1 MALKKK
7 MLNARLLSIVFL
19 CIGLFT
25 ATGLLRLNI
34 DTDIIHSLPAGEKVI
49 ADSLDIFEHHPIH
62 DQIAVDIGIN
72 TDNPEIL
79 SACGLFLEHEMRA
92 SGLFAKIGMD
102 DIGALIPQLTIQV
115 TKNLPLLFSAEE
127 LQRDVAPRL
136 EPDRIKKR
144 LNTLYTQLN
153 SMESIGQA
161 RFISSD
167 PLGLK
172 DLILAKMAPLAPTQG
187 ASFFKGHLLSRDGC
201 HLLVTARP
209 LVGGADTASARKIS
223 RLLQSVAGSLGK
235 QYADQGI
242 RITLT
247 PAGAYRAALD
257 NEQIIRH
264 DVNLALLLATLGIG
278 LLLLV
283 SFPRPLLG
291 LLSLVPALAGTS
303 AALFVYSLLHSNI
316 SIMVLGF
323 GGAIISITVDHG
335 IGYLL
340 FLDRPHE
347 TRGREAAHEIRAIG
361 IMAVVTTI
369 GAFLILSFSEFPIFS
384 ELGRFTALGVFFSFL
399 FVHTVFPRIFP
410 IMPPA
415 GKRSLPLQKMVN
427 ILYKSGKPGAIAAAA
442 LALGLL
448 FFAKPQFQVS
458 LDSMNTVSRQTMKED
473 ALFTKTWGNI
483 GSRVYLM
490 NRAGSIRELQAD
502 NDALLKKIDADIQ
515 QNILAGAFVPSML
528 FPGNDTAERNLSAWH
543 NFWANGRAKQTKKA
557 LIGAGKNLGFTPAAF
572 SDFLSLLEQG
582 YTAAPPPIPTR
593 YYKLLSITENTSA
606 GENGSGLIQFI
617 TVQPGKKY
625 DSAAFFARYGTKYK
639 IFDAPFFSKRLASIL
654 FSTFTTMLVI
664 IGSGLSLLLFF
675 FYLDLRLTLLT
686 LTPVIFAYICTLG
699 TLRLI
704 GHPLDIPA
712 LMLSIIILGMGVD
725 YSIFCVRAHQRYR
738 DIDHPRYA
746 LVRSTV
752 FLAGASTLIGF
763 GVLCFA
769 QHSLLRSIGIT
780 SLLGI
785 GYSLLGA
792 FLLLPPLLT
801 LYFNNIGLRKK
812 KGSGKIEQR
821 VCDRYQTLEA
831 YPRMFARFK
840 LRLDPM
846 FKDLPEM
853 LAQAEQTDT
862 LIDIGCGYGVPA
874 CWCLEY
880 FKNARVYGIDP
891 DPERVRVAAFAT
903 GRRGSMTCGRA
914 PELPAIP
921 QPADIILIL
930 DMLHYLDD
938 GTLRDLFAG
947 CSQALAPGGILV
959 TRCVISPAGKVSWS
973 WRLEDMRV
981 RWSGAMAHYRTSA
994 RMAAFLAACGLEVI
1008 VEKMADTDP
1017 ELAWVVAQRP
1027 QITQGTQE
1035 CANC

>member
-1 MALKKK
+1 
-7 MLNARLLSIVFL
+7 MLNTRLLSIVFL

-34 DTDIIHSLPAGEKVI
+34 DTDVIHSLPAGEKVI
-49 ADSLDIFEHHPIH
+49 SDSLDIFEHHPIH

-79 SACGLFLEHEMRA
+79 SACGIYLEQEMRA
-92 SGLFAKIGMD
+92 SGLFAKVGMD
-102 DIGALIPQLTIQV
+102 DIGALIPQLAIQV
-115 TKNLPLLFSAEE
+115 AGNLPLLFSAEE
-127 LQRDVAPRL
+127 LRRDVAPRL
-136 EPDRIKKR
+136 EPDRISER
-144 LNTLYTQLN
+144 LNNLYTQLN

-161 RFISSD
+161 RFIRSD

-187 ASFFKGHLLSRDGC
+187 AEFFKGHLLSRDGR

-209 LVGGADTASARKIS
+209 LAGGTDTTSARKIS
-223 RLLQSVAGSLGK
+223 RLLQNAAGRLAK

-242 RITLT
+242 RVTLT

-303 AALFVYSLLHSNI
+303 AALFVYSLLHSDI

-361 IMAVVTTI
+361 FMAVITTI
-369 GAFLILSFSEFPIFS
+369 GAFLILGFSGFPIFS
-384 ELGRFTALGVFFSFL
+384 ELGQFTALGVLFSFL

-410 IMPPA
+410 VMPAA
-415 GKRSLPLQKMVN
+415 GKRSLPLQKLVN
-427 ILYKSGKPGAIAAAA
+427 ILYKSGKPGAVAAAA

-458 LDSMNTVSRQTMKED
+458 LSSMNTVSRQTMEED
-473 ALFTKTWGNI
+473 ARFTKTWGNI

-490 NRAGSIRELQAD
+490 NRAGSTSELQSN
-502 NDALLKKIDADIQ
+502 NDALLAKIDSDIR

-528 FPGNDTAERNLSAWH
+528 FPGNDLAERNLSAWH
-543 NFWANGRAKQTKKA
+543 NFWADDRAKQTKKV
-557 LIGAGKNLGFTPAAF
+557 LLGVGKKLGFTPAAF
-572 SDFLSLLEQG
+572 TDFLTLLEQG
-582 YTAAPPPIPTR
+582 YTAAPPPIPAR

-606 GENGSGLIQFI
+606 GGNESGLIQFI

-639 IFDAPFFSKRLASIL
+639 IFDAPFFSKQLANIL

-699 TLRLI
+699 TLRLL
-704 GHPLDIPA
+704 GHTLDIPA

-738 DIDHPRYA
+738 DIDHPGYG

-769 QHSLLRSIGIT
+769 EHSMLRSIGIT

-785 GYSLLGA
+785 GYSLLGT
-792 FLLLPPLLT
+792 FLLLPPLLHR
-801 LYFNNIGLRKK
+801 YFNNNGLPKK
-812 KGSGKIEQR
+812 KGGKGEERTIGQR
-821 VCDRYQTLEA
+821 VCGRYQTLEA

-840 LRLDPM
+840 LQFDPM
-846 FKDLPEM
+846 FKDLPKM
-853 LAQAEQTDT
+853 LAQAEKTDA

-891 DPERVRVAAFAT
+891 DPERVRVATIAT
-903 GRRGSMTCGRA
+903 GRQGKIFRA
-914 PELPAIP
+914 WAPDLPLIP
-921 QPADIILIL
+921 NPADIVLLL
-930 DMLHYLDD
+930 DMLHYLDEEKVQA
-938 GTLRDLFAG
+938 LFR
-947 CSQALAPGGILV
+947 SSRQALASGGILIS
-959 TRCVISPAGKVSWS
+959 RFVIRPESKPSWS
-973 WRLEDMRV
+973 WRLEDTRIKLSGHTACYRPREEMRMLMEAAGFLIIV
-981 RWSGAMAHYRTSA
+981 DEISA
-994 RMAAFLAACGLEVI
+994 ANR
-1008 VEKMADTDP
+1008 
-1017 ELAWVVAQRP
+1017 ELAWIVGRSAR
-1027 QITQGTQE
+1027 E
-1035 CANC
+1035 